1 MLGVF
6 ELDVFWRVY
15 ATCMLPR
22 FLVPDLDAGRADVAL
37 PRDEAHH
44 LSRVLRMKAGD
55 EIAVFDGR
63 GLEYRARVASIAR
76 DAVTVSLQDPLPPVP
91 SPAVRLTLV
100 QAILKTDAMDEAVRD
115 ATMIGVESIQPV
127 LSERTTV
134 KASLAG
140 RSAERWRRVALASTK
155 QCGRSR
161 LPTVHEVTSFEEWV
175 GRGDSDSAF
184 ILLEPS
190 AAVPDT
196 VRIRDLA
203 RAAAPA
209 RATLVVGPEGG
220 WTPEERDRAIRAGC
234 RPLSLGR
241 LTLRADA
248 VPLAAAATLLAIWEE

>member
-1 MLGVF
+1 M
-6 ELDVFWRVY
+6 
-15 ATCMLPR
+15 
-22 FLVPDLDAGRADVAL
+22 
-37 PRDEAHH
+37 
-44 LSRVLRMKAGD
+44 
-55 EIAVFDGR
+55 
-63 GLEYRARVASIAR
+63 
-76 DAVTVSLQDPLPPVP
+76 
-91 SPAVRLTLV
+91 

-234 RPLSLGR
+234 RPSRSGGSRSAPMPSRLRRR
-241 LTLRADA
+241 LTL
-248 VPLAAAATLLAIWEE
+248 LANRRNDD